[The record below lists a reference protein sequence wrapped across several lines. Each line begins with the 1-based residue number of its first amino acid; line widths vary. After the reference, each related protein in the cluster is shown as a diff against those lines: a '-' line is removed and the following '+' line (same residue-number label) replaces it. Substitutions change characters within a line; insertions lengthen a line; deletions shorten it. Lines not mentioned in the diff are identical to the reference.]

1 MKNVWKS
8 TSISDRFDPWIDPWR
23 LFYTRSKNKKK
34 KKRGKKEKKEE
45 RKKQRVR
52 DGELIVSMVD
62 SRAGDRI
69 CCFHRWRRFFSL
81 PSLLPARET
90 RSRING
96 DGGCGG
102 GARVAVF
109 RERGFESSEGK
120 KFDKL
125 RLCGDSLSFSLS
137 LVSTLCKPDRFDIC
151 HENRSACRQTVCHSV
166 ARFAWKYILVDRCFP
181 KSWADKEQ

>member
-137 LVSTLCKPDRFDIC
+137 LVST
-151 HENRSACRQTVCHSV
+151 SWQT
-166 ARFAWKYILVDRCFP
+166 
-181 KSWADKEQ
+181 EQRVSRGWRIWSGKQLGRT